1 LQLHEGK
8 NMDVAIIGA
17 GPAGLSAALYAGRA
31 KLSTVVAEQGV
42 SGGQAATTHWIEN
55 YPGFPEGISG
65 PDLMQRMEQQARKFD
80 VEFIHAAVNSVSR
93 DSRGCF
99 SVTSGEGEFTAGTV
113 IVATGTAPQSLGVPG
128 EDKLR
133 GIGVSYCA
141 TCDGPFF
148 REKEVLV
155 IGGGDSAIVEA
166 LFLTRF
172 ASKVTV
178 IHRRGELR
186 ATKVLQD
193 DAFSNSK
200 IEFCWH
206 SVVSE
211 ILGDSKVEG
220 VTLRDVRTGDTRFME
235 AGGVF
240 TLISNFLSLITG
252 TESKSFEM
260 VKIFLAG
267 SLEITYGLFL
277 LSNAANVPVTL
288 KVLLAAM
295 FCGFGG
301 FSVHTQVTG
310 LCPFDFKLKSYY
322 FGKIM
327 HGVLAAAFTGL
338 ILINQSIPVMKSG
351 LSLYSINYSGA
362 LLIVYA
368 LLLILIISY
377 IISTRLG

>member
-1 LQLHEGK
+1 MPGRIKK
-8 NMDVAIIGA
+8 NRSRLFAGLLLCFFAILLIKPENVMKSGQKALELCFNIIIPSLFPFFVVSRLISNTGVIHTVSRIFRPIMKPLFNLPGSAAFPLIAGWFSGYPAGAKYTVDLYEKKILTQKESERLLAFCNNSGPLFIVGAVGTGYFQSPRLGLVLLVSHLSASITIGIGA
-17 GPAGLSAALYAGRA
+17 GIISRKKELPYNEIL
-31 KLSTVVAEQGV
+31 VE
-42 SGGQAATTHWIEN
+42 
-55 YPGFPEGISG
+55 PEGKHTEINGHILTDAVMNSIMALLQICG
-65 PDLMQRMEQQARKFD
+65 TIFFFAVVVQA
-80 VEFIHAAVNSVSR
+80 
-93 DSRGCF
+93 
-99 SVTSGEGEFTAGTV
+99 
-113 IVATGTAPQSLGVPG
+113 L
-128 EDKLR
+128 
-133 GIGVSYCA
+133 
-141 TCDGPFF
+141 
-148 REKEVLV
+148 
-155 IGGGDSAIVEA
+155 
-166 LFLTRF
+166 
-172 ASKVTV
+172 
-178 IHRRGELR
+178 
-186 ATKVLQD
+186 
-193 DAFSNSK
+193 
-200 IEFCWH
+200 
-206 SVVSE
+206 
-211 ILGDSKVEG
+211 
-220 VTLRDVRTGDTRFME
+220 E

>member
-1 LQLHEGK
+1 MTLQLHEGK

-113 IVATGTAPQSLGVPG
+113 IVATGTVPQSLGVPG

-240 TLISNFLSLITG
+240 VAIGSRPDTGFVESMVDIDERGYVITDDRMR
-252 TESKSFEM
+252 TS
-260 VKIFLAG
+260 
-267 SLEITYGLFL
+267 TPGLF
-277 LSNAANVPVTL
+277 AAGDVRAKSLRQVVTA
-288 KVLLAAM
+288 VSDGAVAAIEAEKHL
-295 FCGFGG
+295 FERQRF
-301 FSVHTQVTG
+301 
-310 LCPFDFKLKSYY
+310 
-322 FGKIM
+322 
-327 HGVLAAAFTGL
+327 
-338 ILINQSIPVMKSG
+338 
-351 LSLYSINYSGA
+351 
-362 LLIVYA
+362 
-368 LLLILIISY
+368 
-377 IISTRLG
+377 STRDKH